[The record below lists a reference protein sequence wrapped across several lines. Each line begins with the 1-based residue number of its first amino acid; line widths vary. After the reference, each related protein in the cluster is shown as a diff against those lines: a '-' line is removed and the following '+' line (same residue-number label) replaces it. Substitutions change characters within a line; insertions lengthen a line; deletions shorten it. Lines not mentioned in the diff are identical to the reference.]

1 MSSLIRHGT
10 QYTAK
15 GTLFTT
21 KTTDTAFLWNAGFF
35 SGRKPK
41 GLPTTCGWPCVS
53 TGHCPVLGCTQ
64 EHFTLM
70 LVLFQFLSQTSLF
83 QLEPVNVYIR
93 HVWAEWAV
101 VIAAWLFTDD
111 LWCKD
116 NSSLYVVV
124 NSFDDFCFRLT
135 KPIAKW
141 HVFNRQAVPLQ
152 SKISP
157 VFRTARGLCNRSHA
171 IMSVVL
177 FPAAC
182 IYSGLNGNTENDLP
196 N

>member
-70 LVLFQFLSQTSLF
+70 LVLFQFSSQTSLF

-116 NSSLYVVV
+116 NSSCTLWWTHSMTFVFGWLNQSLSGMCLIVRLYHY
-124 NSFDDFCFRLT
+124 NQRSRL
-135 KPIAKW
+135 
-141 HVFNRQAVPLQ
+141 F
-152 SKISP
+152 
-157 VFRTARGLCNRSHA
+157 FARRVDSATVDML
-171 IMSVVL
+171 
-177 FPAAC
+177 
-182 IYSGLNGNTENDLP
+182 
-196 N
+196 